1 MNDKER
7 RDSMIVRA
15 IISSS
20 LMFLMFVTAIAF
32 AVATDI
38 PTFDKARTYL
48 DCRCL
53 GCLPRSQHGWLSAT
67 DIQSNK
73 KENHHG

>member
-7 RDSMIVRA
+7 RDGMIVRA

-20 LMFLMFVTAIAF
+20 IMFLMFVTAIAF

-38 PTFDKARTYL
+38 PTFDKAPYL
-48 DCRCL
+48 F
-53 GCLPRSQHGWLSAT
+53 GLSLSWMFAALAT
-67 DIQSNK
+67 WVALRD
-73 KENHHG
+73 